1 MGWSSLDS
9 IRSNRALSAGTL
21 VQVCGEALDGPLR
34 AGERPARGSAERGK
48 NWERTQRVAAETRSP
63 WLRDRRMSSRCVS
76 ADNSGEA
83 DADGMSVANM
93 G

>member
-34 AGERPARGSAERGK
+34 AGERPATGECGTRKELGADTTGGGGDEEPVAAGSADE
-48 NWERTQRVAAETRSP
+48 QS
-63 WLRDRRMSSRCVS
+63 LCVR
-76 ADNSGEA
+76 
-83 DADGMSVANM
+83 
-93 G
+93 